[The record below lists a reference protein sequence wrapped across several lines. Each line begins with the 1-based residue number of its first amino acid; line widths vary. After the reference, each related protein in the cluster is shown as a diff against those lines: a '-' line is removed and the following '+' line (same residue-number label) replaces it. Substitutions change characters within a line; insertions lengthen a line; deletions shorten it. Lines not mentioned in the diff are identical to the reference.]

1 MTTLS
6 EQIDNTIRNV
16 PDFPKPGIQ
25 YKDITP
31 VLADVSLMQSIID
44 AFSSAYRDQKV
55 DVVVGIESRGFIFGT
70 PLALDLKAAFVPIR
84 KPGKL
89 PADVIQTQYTL
100 EYGEGSL
107 EVHSDSIQPGQRVVI
122 VDDLLATGGT
132 LEASKKLVEEL
143 GGEVVG
149 CAVVI
154 NLAFLNG
161 ASKLGGTPVMSLVEY
176 T

>member
-44 AFSSAYRDQKV
+44 AFSTAYSDQKV

-70 PLALDLKAAFVPIR
+70 PLALALKVAFVPIR

-122 VDDLLATGGT
+122 VDDLLAT

-143 GGEVVG
+143 GGEVIG